1 MSQARTNARRRR
13 QMTNGYTHIAPGKRP
28 RYKRKQLMN
37 VGEAIQAEKRRAL
50 AEARRSSGKKK

>member
-1 MSQARTNARRRR
+1 
-13 QMTNGYTHIAPGKRP
+13 MTNGYTHIAPGKRP